1 MKRKIIL
8 IINSIIFIFV
18 AFSSFSVTAEYRRD
32 VFERIS
38 ISDADLP
45 EGFVFGKI
53 PNFARTTIQNNPWMM
68 DRGAITRL
76 TRNIYPDGDAS
87 VVSDIHMAIMA
98 RREQPYG
105 DDLVCYMILFK
116 DAGSA
121 KKEIAKIEEFTRYN
135 RDRVLV
141 YSKENLAVVLHVDDA
156 DDFGYIEKMAKNIE
170 SRLQ

>member
-1 MKRKIIL
+1 
-8 IINSIIFIFV
+8 
-18 AFSSFSVTAEYRRD
+18 
-32 VFERIS
+32 
-38 ISDADLP
+38 
-45 EGFVFGKI
+45 
-53 PNFARTTIQNNPWMM
+53 M

-121 KKEIAKIEEFTRYN
+121 KKEIATIEEFTRYN

-170 SRLQ
+170 ARLQ

>member
-141 YSKENLAVVLHVDDA
+141 YSKDNLAVVLHVDDA